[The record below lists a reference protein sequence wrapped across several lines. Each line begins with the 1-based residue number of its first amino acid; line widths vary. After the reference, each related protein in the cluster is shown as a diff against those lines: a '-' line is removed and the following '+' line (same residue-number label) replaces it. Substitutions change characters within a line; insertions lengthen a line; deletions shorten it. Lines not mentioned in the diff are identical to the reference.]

1 MPLCTLNFLGAG
13 ECSCQVCVITHKVER
28 AGKAASAGCR
38 TNFAKLLGVQLLL
51 LLLLHADIRFID
63 IAHYGKNNVSCGGLT
78 HSSHLTAFP
87 LLVLLLLLLL
97 SHADVMALD
106 FICYGK
112 NNGPF
117 GGFNKCRNLA
127 CKLGKP
133 GCQSSLLGG
142 NCVGEL
148 RAADTIQ

>member
-1 MPLCTLNFLGAG
+1 VLSLR
-13 ECSCQVCVITHKVER
+13 KVER
-28 AGKAASAGCR
+28 AGKAASANCR
-38 TNFAKLLGVQLLL
+38 TNVAELLGVPLLL
-51 LLLLHADIRFID
+51 LLSLHADVRFIEFVY
-63 IAHYGKNNVSCGGLT
+63 YGKDNMPCGGFT
-78 HSSHLTAFP
+78 HSSHLAAFP

-127 CKLGKP
+127 CKLAKP

-148 RAADTIQ
+148 RAADIPPA